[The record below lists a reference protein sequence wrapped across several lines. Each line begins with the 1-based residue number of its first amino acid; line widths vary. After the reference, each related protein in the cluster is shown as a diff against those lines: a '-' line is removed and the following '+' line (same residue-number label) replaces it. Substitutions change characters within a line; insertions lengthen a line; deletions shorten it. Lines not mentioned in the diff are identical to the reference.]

1 MNIIYTRPG
10 CPYCENAIKLFT
22 DLEIPF
28 EERDIYDDEDAK
40 EALFEISGFRT
51 FPQIFVWS
59 VEKENCLG
67 GFDDVNAL
75 HEAGELLP
83 KFS

>member
-10 CPYCENAIKLFT
+10 CPYCEKAIKLFT
-22 DLEIPF
+22 ELNIPF
-28 EERDIYDDEDAK
+28 SEVDIYDDEKSKA
-40 EALFEISGFRT
+40 ELFRISGFRT

-59 VEKENCLG
+59 VRSENCLG